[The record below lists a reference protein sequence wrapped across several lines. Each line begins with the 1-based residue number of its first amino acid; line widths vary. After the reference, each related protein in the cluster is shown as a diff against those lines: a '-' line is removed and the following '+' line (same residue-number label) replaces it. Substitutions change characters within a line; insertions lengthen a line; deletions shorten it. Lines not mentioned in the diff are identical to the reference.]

1 MSNLIEAQG
10 QFVEVSPGVELHYWD
25 VGQGTPL
32 LFVTGWGFSAD
43 VFHQQIA
50 DLSKDYRVIALDPRS
65 QGRSSTTA
73 FGNEYATHAA
83 DLKAFIEALDLRDVV
98 LIGWSAGAA
107 ETWGYVRL
115 AGLER
120 VKAHVDID
128 LSPKLVSVTEGD
140 WVEGTLDELAE
151 AIMTMSSRRTLRDFV
166 KFYITEVMVQRTLAP
181 AELDWILAQFERT
194 PQWAALSL
202 YAYLVQTDYRPEA
215 KLLDENRP
223 SLFVVAEWWAETA
236 KPYLEKHYPNSEIA
250 VLGGHMMF
258 WEHPDRFNAML
269 RDFIG
274 RL

>member
-1 MSNLIEAQG
+1 VSSLIEAQG

-32 LFVTGWGFSAD
+32 LFVTGWTFSAD

-50 DLSKDYRVIALDPRS
+50 DLSIDFRVIAVDPRS

-73 FGNEYATHAA
+73 FGNDYATHAA

-98 LIGWSAGAA
+98 LIGWSSGAA
-107 ETWGYVRL
+107 ETMGYVRL
-115 AGLER
+115 AGLDR

-128 LSPKLVSVTEGD
+128 LPPKLVSTTEGD
-140 WVEGTLDELAE
+140 WVEGSLDELAE
-151 AIMTMSSRRTLRDFV
+151 AIMTMTSRQTLREFV
-166 KFYITEVMVQRTLAP
+166 TSYVSEVMIQRDLKP
-181 AELDWILAQFERT
+181 AELDWIVSQSERT

-223 SLFVVAEWWAETA
+223 SLFVVSEGWAETA
-236 KPYLEKHYPNSEIA
+236 KPYLEKNYPNSEVA
-250 VLGGHMMF
+250 VLG
-258 WEHPDRFNAML
+258 E
-269 RDFIG
+269 IG
-274 RL
+274 RASCRERV